1 MTYIDNS
8 QKMEDP
14 YYWRNKVMFW
24 RAVNEA
30 YSRDSENSS
39 DLTWAK
45 VVGKEK
51 IQDQGQNQSALSKL
65 WYKEGMQLDLNSN
78 TDMADSLKAVM
89 KHIKDI
95 AAQVKKDGTNDI
107 WQGTADDLAELRDDP
122 EGLKLKA
129 LAVSALAEADGH
141 APEAKK
147 ILDQVGSEKR
157 KKLKTDSKQITKP
170 SPQNSGR

>member
-45 VVGKEK
+45 VVGKGLASSCTPHK
-51 IQDQGQNQSALSKL
+51 
-65 WYKEGMQLDLNSN
+65 SN
-78 TDMADSLKAVM
+78 TREEEEVFLQKIVRL
-89 KHIKDI
+89 
-95 AAQVKKDGTNDI
+95 
-107 WQGTADDLAELRDDP
+107 LASP
-122 EGLKLKA
+122 ITFPITEG
-129 LAVSALAEADGH
+129 S
-141 APEAKK
+141 
-147 ILDQVGSEKR
+147 
-157 KKLKTDSKQITKP
+157 
-170 SPQNSGR
+170 

>member
-1 MTYIDNS
+1 
-8 QKMEDP
+8 
-14 YYWRNKVMFW
+14 
-24 RAVNEA
+24 
-30 YSRDSENSS
+30 
-39 DLTWAK
+39 
-45 VVGKEK
+45 
-51 IQDQGQNQSALSKL
+51 
-65 WYKEGMQLDLNSN
+65 MQLDLNSN

-107 WQGTADDLAELRDDP
+107 WQGTVDDLAELRDDP

-129 LAVSALAEADGH
+129 LVVSALAEADGH

-170 SPQNSGR
+170 SPQTWGATRVA